1 MGTMSEGHMR
11 LDAAPEYAKMAERI
25 VHCTAIS
32 ELRNVI
38 YEDIVERCIDSP
50 ACMWLA
56 VTF

>member
-1 MGTMSEGHMR
+1 MSEGHMR

-25 VHCTAIS
+25 VRGTAIS